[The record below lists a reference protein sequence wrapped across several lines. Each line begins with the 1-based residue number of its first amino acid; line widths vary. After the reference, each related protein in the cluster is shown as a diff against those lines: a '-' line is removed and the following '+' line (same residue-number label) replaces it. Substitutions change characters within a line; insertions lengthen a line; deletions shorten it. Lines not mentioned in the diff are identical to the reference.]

1 MQHLRIQNKIKELR
15 LLHGYSQKE
24 LGKLVGATKWAIS
37 LLERH
42 KMNPSEKLAGEF
54 SREFNLPVNKI
65 FYI

>member
-42 KMNPSEKLAGEF
+42 KMNPSQELAQKF
-54 SREFNLPVNKI
+54 ADLFNLDVNKI